1 MALGKKKKKSFVV
14 VQDGAQASPTHKT
27 RSRRIRM
34 EWYEGHELF
43 QTIHRLSPGE
53 AAGHVQL
60 NMARRVAWHTG
71 VFAALMLFLGTP
83 SWGIFWFMGLAAHG
97 AKSLGALQKVFGDG
111 MQTGIARLS
120 GTEKLARPIGRSTTS
135 PVETTAPERPA
146 PKDALEPQLAEEWA
160 PLDKRSDSLG
170 DVCRGNAS
178 QLDAAIGAPTLA
190 GSTDLSDWC
199 TPSTAVAFGF
209 GDRGTPGG
217 ANIVCPVR

>member
-1 MALGKKKKKSFVV
+1 MALGKKKKSFVV
-14 VQDGAQASPTHKT
+14 VQDGAQTSLTHKA

-60 NMARRVAWHTG
+60 NMARGVAWHAG

-111 MQTGIARLS
+111 MQPGIARLS

-135 PVETTAPERPA
+135 PVETAAPEKPA
-146 PKDALEPQLAEEWA
+146 PKDALEQQLAEEWA
-160 PLDKRSDSLG
+160 RLDKLSDSLG
-170 DVCRGNAS
+170 DVGRGNAS
-178 QLDAAIGAPTLA
+178 IGAPILA
-190 GSTDLSDWC
+190 GSTDLSDWY